1 MCTFFKEGV
10 IKLVKVSTIVIS
22 EDQKEEVLI
31 KMHHEL
37 DEETIKSI
45 EKLVNSEQK
54 QSFLLGRSN
63 EKYYRLKLEEVYYI
77 ESVDR
82 KQFIYTDKLVLE
94 TDEKLY
100 ALEAHFSGSNLVRVS
115 KSMIL
120 NLDHIDSFSPKLSGN
135 LEAQLSNNEKVSI
148 SRRYVS
154 SVKKQLGMKEAL

>member
-1 MCTFFKEGV
+1 M
-10 IKLVKVSTIVIS
+10 VKVSAIVVS
-22 EDQKEEVLI
+22 EDQTEEVLI
-31 KMHHEL
+31 KMHSEL
-37 DEETIKSI
+37 DEATIKSI
-45 EKLVNSEQK
+45 EKLLNFKQN
-54 QSFLLGRSN
+54 QSFILGKSN
-63 EKYYRLKLEEVYYI
+63 EKYYKLKLEEVYYI

-120 NLDHIDSFSPKLSGN
+120 NLDHIDSFAPKLSGN